1 VRFLSV
7 AEISSST
14 KIDSIS
20 GSISFVDQITTTLS
34 TLSTHTVRG
43 LAPDTADYLAMTNP
57 NAMAVPPSNSPGLI
71 RLRLPSQASTNSI
84 PSARLPQ
91 DSSPQLVA
99 LEQSLRQL
107 IQSLLETA
115 IMVHDLEDGSGELL
129 FQKMYL
135 PRVLLFHFLVLF
147 VGEYSAWLGRH
158 VWERND

>member
-1 VRFLSV
+1 
-7 AEISSST
+7 
-14 KIDSIS
+14 
-20 GSISFVDQITTTLS
+20 
-34 TLSTHTVRG
+34 
-43 LAPDTADYLAMTNP
+43 
-57 NAMAVPPSNSPGLI
+57 
-71 RLRLPSQASTNSI
+71 
-84 PSARLPQ
+84 
-91 DSSPQLVA
+91 VA